1 MTDCLDDK
9 SKKNSVRTFWIETLL
24 NVVNPVFD
32 ALSQR
37 RLRELMPVEMCEGNT
52 RNCGS
57 VAHLE
62 AVGRCLQGIAP
73 WFACPEV
80 SEEEAVLRE
89 QLFQKVVRGLENGL
103 DPESP
108 DFLNFHFPDNPK
120 ERQPLVDAAFLA
132 HGMLRA
138 KGKLW
143 DALKDESRGRLV
155 ERMISTRHLVAM
167 QCNWLL
173 FSSTVELFLREV
185 GGNWDRMRVDA
196 AVRAHENWFLGD
208 GWYGD
213 GRHFATNYY
222 NSFVIQPMLL
232 EAASTMR
239 DDPYLAVNEQHAQE
253 LFERILSR
261 AQRFTHHLIRMIA
274 PDGSYPPL
282 GRSITYRCGAFQ
294 ILAQLALH
302 GHLPDSIDPA
312 AARTGLTRVIRRTLT
327 AHNTFDDSGWLRIGL
342 CGHQPDLAENYI
354 STGSLYLCTAA
365 FLPLGLP
372 EADPFWSK
380 PHAPTPWETLWG
392 SAPGQA

>member
-1 MTDCLDDK
+1 ME
-9 SKKNSVRTFWIETLL
+9 SAVRKFWIETLL
-24 NVVNPVFD
+24 KVVNPVFD
-32 ALSQR
+32 ALSQG
-37 RLRELMPVEMCEGNT
+37 RLRELMPVEMCEGTT
-52 RNCGS
+52 RDCPS
-57 VAHLE
+57 AAHLE
-62 AVGRCLQGIAP
+62 AVGRCLQGLAP

-80 SEEEAVLRE
+80 SEEEAVLRD
-89 QLFQKVVRGLENGL
+89 QLFRLVVRGLENGL
-103 DPESP
+103 DPDSP
-108 DFLNFHFPDNPK
+108 DSLNFHFPDNPK

-132 HGMLRA
+132 HGFLRS

-143 DALKDESRGRLV
+143 DALKDDSRRQLV
-155 ERMISTRHLVAM
+155 ERMLSSRHLVAA

-173 FSSTVELFLREV
+173 FSATVELFLREA
-185 GGNWDRMRVDA
+185 GASWDRMRVDA

-213 GRHFATNYY
+213 GARFATNYY

-232 EAASTMR
+232 EAAPVMR
-239 DDPYLAVNEQHAQE
+239 DDPYLALNAQHARE
-253 LFERILSR
+253 LHDRLLER

-274 PDGSYPPL
+274 PDGGFPPL

-302 GHLPDSIDPA
+302 NQLPTTIEPA

-327 AHNTFDDSGWLRIGL
+327 APGTFDENGWLRIGL
-342 CGHQPDLAENYI
+342 SGHQPELAEAYI
-354 STGSLYLCTAA
+354 NTGSLYLCTAA

-372 EADPFWSK
+372 EADPFWSQ

-392 SAPGQA
+392 GAGPQS